1 MLVKDLTSDVVSDA
15 SKTQGVFHR
24 SGNAARMESKL
35 GDQSVTASP
44 APKENTGAE
53 LRLPEVK
60 FSTGLGEAV

>member
-1 MLVKDLTSDVVSDA
+1 MLAKDLPSDVVSDA

-44 APKENTGAE
+44 APKENNGGE
-53 LRLPEVK
+53 LSLPEVK
-60 FSTGLGEAV
+60 FGTGLVEVV